1 LRRARLGIL
10 APMKIDKTTKNKT
23 RQAKPQTPGAGGAQ
37 TNAAAPKS
45 AATKSHSSTKTRQAA
60 SSKTA
65 SATPKSFSPT
75 SQNTTRQTTAK
86 SKKAA
91 FLPTVDVT
99 PAIRAGSAADV
110 VATNEEA
117 IGEEVA
123 EGISRADIKE
133 AARILKSSGSKKRE
147 RRKAAS
153 VMSVAGS
160 SKGGQNRARN
170 LSPEKLKEIATLGG
184 LARQA
189 KARER
194 AEQGLPNTRPRR
206 APMARSLS
214 GDTR

>member
-1 LRRARLGIL
+1 
-10 APMKIDKTTKNKT
+10 MKIDKTTKNKK

-45 AATKSHSSTKTRQAA
+45 AATKSHSSTKMRQAA

-65 SATPKSFSPT
+65 SATPKSSSPT

-99 PAIRAGSAADV
+99 PATRAGSAADV

-123 EGISRADIKE
+123 REEVAEGISKADIKE
-133 AARILKSSGSKKRE
+133 AARILKSGGSKKRE